1 MSIAHRCIRNPFVS
15 NNDFSCFTARIEP
28 PERVYE
34 ALTNAKHF
42 SQLSTLIRNYGDV
55 FLMVASG
62 RGGEAFG
69 TNLGQ
74 EGLKVATCERP
85 LKR

>member
-1 MSIAHRCIRNPFVS
+1 MEIGTIGAG
-15 NNDFSCFTARIEP
+15 
-28 PERVYE
+28 
-34 ALTNAKHF
+34 ALAQAFAKRAFKAGHKVK
-42 SQLSTLIRNYGDV
+42 LSTLIRNYGDV